1 MGSRPYLQFLC
12 CFLSRSFTLMVFMDN
27 RQRTA
32 QFAFWRRTILGL
44 SLFSILYMGVI
55 RPTQVD
61 LVQNVLAPAVVKY
74 SLKYNN
80 INVSVAQDELFL
92 VPLDFPKIRFDLPFG
107 GFFLLPLTLFIISR
121 KHQFILTMCVYHGI
135 LLILFPIVGVLI
147 FKGSYVL
154 ATLTIVHEKFYKAI
168 FIIIGLLALREYSN
182 SILDRHK

>member
-1 MGSRPYLQFLC
+1 
-12 CFLSRSFTLMVFMDN
+12 
-27 RQRTA
+27 
-32 QFAFWRRTILGL
+32 
-44 SLFSILYMGVI
+44 
-55 RPTQVD
+55 
-61 LVQNVLAPAVVKY
+61 
-74 SLKYNN
+74 
-80 INVSVAQDELFL
+80 